1 MSKWRS
7 GNVSTVRVAVAVQ
20 VVVMSEGR
28 SSVDGTKVK
37 GRKESS
43 GRSGVC

>member
-7 GNVSTVRVAVAVQ
+7 GNVSTERLAVQ

-37 GRKESS
+37 GGKESS
-43 GRSGVC
+43 GRSDVC